1 MRSKEGN
8 RARAAT
14 SGSLRAVA
22 HTVSASLGFPKE
34 SAILGALRHLPLIP
48 LSASLGLLLSL
59 PLSLKLAQAV
69 PAPADAIMPL
79 SEVKIGMKGYGLTV
93 FRGTEPERFDVEV
106 LGTIRRF
113 RPHQDLVLIKT
124 THPRLEVAKVVAGM
138 SGSPVFIN
146 GRMIGAYAYGWQ
158 FGAEPIAGVTPIQAM
173 LDELS
178 RPLPIMRPVPGAPIA
193 DASTR
198 QNGWA
203 VSAASAHGNA
213 EGTGY
218 DGDPG
223 RYDLRDHAGKLAAR
237 AAAPTAT
244 AGPSLMPV
252 ATPMLLG
259 GLGDRAAKVA
269 RDLFEPLGFEPVQ
282 GGGAGAMNDPD
293 APKRYVNG
301 GAIGVQLVTG
311 DISAMGLGTVTRVEG
326 DKLVAFGHPMM
337 NGGVAAMPT
346 AVARVLWVLASQARS
361 FKLGE
366 AVRPLGALVNDRQAA
381 IVVDTNSKAPSF
393 PATVEITGVPGAPHK
408 NWSFMIAHDK
418 FMSPSF
424 VALAVGS
431 AIEATTS
438 ERRDV
443 TWHAT
448 TEIDLAGFGTLK
460 IDDGGVA
467 VGGTPDS
474 EDWSRSRAV
483 QAIGSLLNN
492 AWQPVRI
499 EKVHTKVDV
508 RFARDSYRLRG
519 VEAVADVIDAGQPAV
534 LRLHLVPYA
543 GPPEQKIIEV
553 PIPKELAGKEV
564 DIEIAPGYAESPDLP
579 APERLSELVANLPR
593 RYFPLDSVVASIKLA
608 EHGVAF
614 HGQVAERLPPGALD
628 MLRPASDTKSPEP
641 FVSYLRTA
649 IPINRLLDGK
659 DHVKVRIRPVLR

>member
-1 MRSKEGN
+1 
-8 RARAAT
+8 
-14 SGSLRAVA
+14 
-22 HTVSASLGFPKE
+22 
-34 SAILGALRHLPLIP
+34 LRHLPLIP
-48 LSASLGLLLSL
+48 LSASLGLLVSL
-59 PLSLKLAQAV
+59 PLTLRLAQAV
-69 PAPADAIMPL
+69 PGPADAIMPT
-79 SEVKIGMKGYGLTV
+79 SEIKIGMKGYGLTV

-113 RPHQDLVLIKT
+113 RPHQDLILIKT
-124 THPRLEVAKVVAGM
+124 SHPRLEIAKVVAGM

-158 FGAEPIAGVTPIQAM
+158 FGSEPIAGVTPIQSM
-173 LDELS
+173 LDELA
-178 RPLPIMRPVPGAPIA
+178 RPLPILRPVPGAPIA
-193 DASTR
+193 DARDQPMQGT
-198 QNGWA
+198 A
-203 VSAASAHGNA
+203 F
-213 EGTGY
+213 EG
-218 DGDPG
+218 DAG
-223 RYDLRDHAGKLAAR
+223 RYDLREHAHQLASR
-237 AAAPTAT
+237 TTAPTGRSQEAN
-244 AGPSLMPV
+244 LMPV
-252 ATPMLLG
+252 STPVLLG

-269 RDLFEPLGFEPVQ
+269 RDLFEPLGLDPVQ
-282 GGGAGAMNDPD
+282 GTGAGTATDPD
-293 APKRYVNG
+293 APKHYVNG

-337 NGGVAAMPT
+337 NAGVAAMPT
-346 AVARVLWVLASQARS
+346 AVARVLWILASQARS

-381 IVVDTNSKAPSF
+381 IVVDAKSNAPSF
-393 PATVEITGVPGAPHK
+393 PATVEISGVDGAPHTH
-408 NWSFMIAHDK
+408 WSFTIAHDK

-448 TEIDLAGFGTLK
+448 TEIALAGHGTLK
-460 IDDGGVA
+460 IEDGGVA

-483 QAIGSLLNN
+483 QAIGSILNN
-492 AWQPVRI
+492 GWEPARV
-499 EKVHTKVDV
+499 EKVTTKIDV

-519 VEAVADVIDAGQPAV
+519 VDALAEVIDAGQPAV
-534 LRLHLVPYA
+534 LRMHLVPFA
-543 GPPEQKIIEV
+543 GPEEQKVIEV
-553 PIPKELAGKEV
+553 PIPRELAGKEV
-564 DIEIAPGYAESPDLP
+564 DIELSPGYAESPDLP
-579 APERLSELVANLPR
+579 APEKLSDLVANLPR
-593 RYFPLDSVVASIKLA
+593 RYYPLDCVVASIKLA

-614 HGQVAERLPPGALD
+614 QGQIAGRLPPGALD

-641 FVSYLRTA
+641 FVSYVRTA
-649 IPINRLLDGK
+649 IPIHRLLDGK